1 MKNKE
6 QLGLDRHLNL
16 LTLTA
21 TGICSMVGA
30 SIYVVPIMIQKNV
43 PGIGPYVL
51 FAFLIAAVPAL
62 LAALSYAALASAM
75 PEAGGSYVYVSRS
88 IHPYL
93 GFVASFSQWFG
104 LSLVIGVVAFVT
116 IPFFRD
122 FFEAIGFKE
131 IAVLFSRPE
140 VRLLLALFILGFFTY
155 TNLKGGQFYRHTLV
169 PLMFLMFILGGLVIF
184 FGFYF
189 DKNDFSQALL
199 LKNGILPNEVTG
211 FKGNWQ
217 TLFTGASIL
226 FASFIGFDSIAQA
239 GGEAK
244 NPNRNLPRAIIL
256 SVTIVGLYYFIF
268 SAAVYHSIPWWYIA
282 EEAKNRDL
290 TAPGLF
296 SILLNPFWSS
306 VILLGAAI
314 ALLNDL
320 PGMILS
326 VSRLLFAWAKD
337 GIISPFF
344 AAIHPISKTP
354 QRAVF
359 FSSFISALGI
369 FGCHFAG
376 DIFLGIDIMVT
387 SMLVNFILI
396 CLSVVLLPSKNKVLA
411 EKMNGF
417 NAPDLRNVLAVTG
430 LVLLV
435 ALLVIHTIKDTN
447 NHLNPW
453 YFKATWVWLL
463 VMSIGSIWF
472 FSFWIKNK
480 NGKSHFLEP
489 PGGYDR
495 E

>member
-1 MKNKE
+1 MKKE
-6 QLGLDRHLNL
+6 ESNGLERHLNL

-51 FAFLIAAVPAL
+51 VAFLMAAVPAL
-62 LAALSYAALASAM
+62 FAALSYAALASAM
-75 PEAGGSYVYVSRS
+75 PRAGGSYIYASRS
-88 IHPYL
+88 LHPYV

-122 FFEAIGFKE
+122 FFNALGFAEIGAFLT
-131 IAVLFSRPE
+131 IPY
-140 VRLLLALFILGFFTY
+140 VRLFLAMAILGFFTF
-155 TNLKGGQFYRHTLV
+155 TNIKGGAFYANTLI
-169 PLMFLMFILGGLVIF
+169 PLMILMFILGSIVMF
-184 FGFYF
+184 FGFYY
-189 DKNDFSQALL
+189 DKTDFARALL
-199 LKNGILPNEVTG
+199 DKSGQPLLEKPELA
-211 FKGNWQ
+211 FSWK

-244 NPNRNLPRAIIL
+244 NPYQNLPKAIIL
-256 SVTIVGLYYFIF
+256 AISLVGLYYFVF

-282 EEAKNRDL
+282 EEAKQKDL

-296 SILLNPFWSS
+296 SILLNPFWSAI
-306 VILLGAAI
+306 ILSGAAI

-326 VSRLLFAWAKD
+326 VSRLVFAWAKD
-337 GIISPFF
+337 GIINPVF
-344 AAIHPISKTP
+344 AKVNQTTKTP
-354 QRAVF
+354 QSAIL

-369 FGCHFAG
+369 LGCHFAG

-396 CLSVVLLPSKNKVLA
+396 CLSVVFLPLKNKTLSANMLGYRYPKVRTLLA
-411 EKMNGF
+411 LLGVF
-417 NAPDLRNVLAVTG
+417 LLFI
-430 LVLLV
+430 LLV
-435 ALLVIHTIKDTN
+435 FHTIKD
-447 NHLNPW
+447 LNSSLSHW
-453 YFKATWVWLL
+453 YFKATWVWLI
-463 VMSIGSIWF
+463 VMTMGSVWF
-472 FSFWIKNK
+472 FLFWLKNK
-480 NGKSHFLEP
+480 NGKSHFEELPE
-489 PGGYDR
+489 G
-495 E
+495 

>member
-1 MKNKE
+1 MKKE
-6 QLGLDRHLNL
+6 ESNGLDRHLNL

-51 FAFLIAAVPAL
+51 VAFLIAAVPAL
-62 LAALSYAALASAM
+62 FAALSYAALASAM
-75 PEAGGSYVYVSRS
+75 PRAGGSYIYASRS
-88 IHPYL
+88 LHPYI

-122 FFEAIGFKE
+122 FFNALGFVEIGVFLAIP
-131 IAVLFSRPE
+131 S
-140 VRLLLALFILGFFTY
+140 VRLFLAMAILGFFTFTNIKGGSFY
-155 TNLKGGQFYRHTLV
+155 TNTLI
-169 PLMFLMFILGGLVIF
+169 PLMFLMFILGGIVIF
-184 FGFYF
+184 FGFYY
-189 DKNDFSQALL
+189 DKTDFAKALL
-199 LKNGILPNEVTG
+199 EKTG
-211 FKGNWQ
+211 QPLLEKPVLVFSWQ

-244 NPNRNLPRAIIL
+244 NPYKNLPKAIIL
-256 SVTIVGLYYFIF
+256 AVLLVGLYYFVF

-282 EEAKNRDL
+282 EEAKQKDL

-296 SILLNPFWSS
+296 SFLLHPFWSAI
-306 VILLGAAI
+306 ILAGAAI

-326 VSRLLFAWAKD
+326 VSRLVFAWAKD
-337 GIISPFF
+337 GIINPVF
-344 AAIHPISKTP
+344 AKVNQTTKTP
-354 QRAVF
+354 QSAIL

-369 FGCHFAG
+369 LGCHFAG

-396 CLSVVLLPSKNKVLA
+396 CLSVVFLPEKNKTLSANMLGHQFPKIRTLLA
-411 EKMNGF
+411 WLGVF
-417 NAPDLRNVLAVTG
+417 LLSI
-430 LVLLV
+430 LLV
-435 ALLVIHTIKDTN
+435 FHTIKD
-447 NHLNPW
+447 LNSSLSHW
-453 YFKATWVWLL
+453 YFKATWVWLI
-463 VMSIGSIWF
+463 VMTLGSVWF
-472 FSFWIKNK
+472 FLFWRKNK
-480 NGKSHFLEP
+480 NGKSHFEELPKE
-489 PGGYDR
+489 
-495 E
+495 

>member
-1 MKNKE
+1 MKDKE
-6 QLGLDRHLNL
+6 SNALERHLNL

-51 FAFLIAAVPAL
+51 FAFLIAAIPAL
-62 LAALSYAALASAM
+62 IAALSYAALASAM
-75 PEAGGSYVYVSRS
+75 PKAGGSYLYASRS
-88 IHPYL
+88 IHPYF

-122 FFEAIGFKE
+122 FFQAIGFIE
-131 IAVLFSRPE
+131 IANFLDIPL
-140 VRLLLALFILGFFTY
+140 VRLFFALFILCFFTY
-155 TNLKGGQFYRHTLV
+155 TNLKGGQFYSRTLL
-169 PLMFLMFILGGLVIF
+169 PLMFLMFILGGIVIF

-189 DKNDFSQALL
+189 DKNDFSEALF
-199 LKNGILPNEVTG
+199 LKNGLILAEKPFLN
-211 FKGNWQ
+211 FNWQ
-217 TLFTGASIL
+217 ILFTGASIL

-244 NPNRNLPRAIIL
+244 NPKKNLPKAIIL
-256 SVTIVGLYYFIF
+256 AVTIVGLYYFIF

-282 EEAKNRDL
+282 EEAKNKDL

-296 SILLNPFWSS
+296 SVLLSPFWSAI
-306 VILLGAAI
+306 ILSGAAI

-337 GIISPFF
+337 GIISPYF
-344 AAIHPISKTP
+344 AFIHPISKTP
-354 QRAVF
+354 QRAIL

-369 FGCHFAG
+369 LGCHFAG

-387 SMLVNFILI
+387 SMLINFILI
-396 CLSVVLLPSKNKVLA
+396 CLSVVFLRFKNKSLA
-411 EKMNGF
+411 DKMNGHKF
-417 NAPDLRNVLAVTG
+417 PKYRNLLALTG
-430 LVLLV
+430 VVLLFG
-435 ALLVIHTIKDTN
+435 LLVFHTIKD
-447 NHLNPW
+447 LNSDLSHW
-453 YFKATWVWLL
+453 YFKATWVWLI
-463 VMSIGSIWF
+463 VMSFGSIWF
-472 FSFWIKNK
+472 YIYWMKNK
-480 NGKSHFLEP
+480 NGKSHFMELPE
-489 PGGYDR
+489 D
-495 E
+495 